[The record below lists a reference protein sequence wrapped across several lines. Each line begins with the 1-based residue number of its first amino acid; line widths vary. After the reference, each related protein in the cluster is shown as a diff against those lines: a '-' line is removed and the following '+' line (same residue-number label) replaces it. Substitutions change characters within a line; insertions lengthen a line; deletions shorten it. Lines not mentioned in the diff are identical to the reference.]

1 MSPERPAPEAA
12 RPAAPLPR
20 TGRRRV
26 LLAEDD
32 DAMRALLVSVLTAD
46 GYEVV
51 EAGDGSELIRR
62 FHEVAT
68 EPCGRESVG
77 VVISDVRMPNFDGLD
92 VLAAL
97 RCAGWYTPVILIT
110 AFGDAAT
117 HRDAHDFGAVAVLD
131 KPFSLER
138 LQSLVHRIAPPP
150 ARLLPD
156 GRA

>member
-1 MSPERPAPEAA
+1 MIRRPAPAAA
-12 RPAAPLPR
+12 RPAGVLPR
-20 TGRRRV
+20 TGRWRV

-32 DAMRALLVSVLTAD
+32 CAMRELLTSALTAD
-46 GYEVV
+46 GYEVI
-51 EAGDGSELIRR
+51 AACDGTELIRHL
-62 FHEVAT
+62 HEVAT
-68 EPCGRESVG
+68 EPYGRESVA

-97 RCAGWYTPVILIT
+97 RCAHWYTPVILIT

-131 KPFSLER
+131 KPFALESL
-138 LQSLVHRIAPPP
+138 QNLVHQIAPQP
-150 ARLLPD
+150 ARLVPD